1 LPGPEQPPDDR
12 PETTDPPARTPPG
25 EFVSPELRTDCARF
39 IEDVKSL
46 VDRRKNP
53 PSRGTPGKVE
63 RGQ

>member
-1 LPGPEQPPDDR
+1 LHGPDQPPDDS
-12 PETTDPPARTPPG
+12 PETPDPPARNPPG